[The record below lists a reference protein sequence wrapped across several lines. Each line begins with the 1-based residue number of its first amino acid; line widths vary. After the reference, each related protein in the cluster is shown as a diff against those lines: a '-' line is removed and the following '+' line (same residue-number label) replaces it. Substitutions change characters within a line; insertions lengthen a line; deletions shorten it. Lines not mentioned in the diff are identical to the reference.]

1 MLEDEVGVASL
12 VVLLLLAVD
21 EGVEVEDA
29 LLNVVEVD
37 DAGVDVVLVLVMD
50 VDVVVEEQDVELVVD
65 VVEVD
70 GLQVEA
76 R

>member
-1 MLEDEVGVASL
+1 M
-12 VVLLLLAVD
+12 LLLHAVD
-21 EGVEVEDA
+21 EGVEEVEDA

-50 VDVVVEEQDVELVVD
+50 VDVVVEEQDVEFVVD

>member
-1 MLEDEVGVASL
+1 M
-12 VVLLLLAVD
+12 LLLHAVD
-21 EGVEVEDA
+21 EGVEEVEDA

-37 DAGVDVVLVLVMD
+37 DACVDVVLVLVMD
-50 VDVVVEEQDVELVVD
+50 VDVVVEEQDVEFVVD